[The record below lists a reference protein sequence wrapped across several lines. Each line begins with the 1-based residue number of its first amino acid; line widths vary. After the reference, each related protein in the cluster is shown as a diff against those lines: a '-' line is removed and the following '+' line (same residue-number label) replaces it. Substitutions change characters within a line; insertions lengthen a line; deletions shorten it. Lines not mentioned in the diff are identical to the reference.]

1 MEVFNI
7 EKELELLGYEP
18 QDKQEECLATRNSIA
33 IYYAVNDGENYDSEG
48 HPIGMIIE
56 DLSTLPT
63 KKLYEGKMPTC
74 KQELIEILTDTRV
87 LIK

>member
-48 HPIGMIIE
+48 HPIGMVIE

-63 KKLYEGKMPTC
+63 KKTL
-74 KQELIEILTDTRV
+74 
-87 LIK
+87 

>member
-18 QDKQEECLATRNSIA
+18 QDKQEECFATRNSIA

-48 HPIGMIIE
+48 HPIGMVIE

-63 KKLYEGKMPTC
+63 KKTL
-74 KQELIEILTDTRV
+74 
-87 LIK
+87 

>member
-48 HPIGMIIE
+48 HPIGMVIE

-63 KKLYEGKMPTC
+63 KKLYEGKMPPAS
-74 KQELIEILTDTRV
+74 KNLLKFLQIQES
-87 LIK
+87 

>member
-48 HPIGMIIE
+48 HPI
-56 DLSTLPT
+56 
-63 KKLYEGKMPTC
+63 
-74 KQELIEILTDTRV
+74 
-87 LIK
+87 

>member
-1 MEVFNI
+1 MSCDKKFHCNI
-7 EKELELLGYEP
+7 L
-18 QDKQEECLATRNSIA
+18 CR
-33 IYYAVNDGENYDSEG
+33 NDGENYDSEG
-48 HPIGMIIE
+48 HPIGMVIE